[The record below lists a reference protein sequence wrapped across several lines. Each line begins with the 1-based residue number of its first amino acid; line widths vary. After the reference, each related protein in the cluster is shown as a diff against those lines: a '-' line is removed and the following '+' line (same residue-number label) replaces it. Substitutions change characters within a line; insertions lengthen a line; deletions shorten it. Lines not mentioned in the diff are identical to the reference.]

1 MPFRKRSDS
10 FAMTAIH
17 RSWYKNISK

>member
-17 RSWYKNISK
+17 RSLYKNISK